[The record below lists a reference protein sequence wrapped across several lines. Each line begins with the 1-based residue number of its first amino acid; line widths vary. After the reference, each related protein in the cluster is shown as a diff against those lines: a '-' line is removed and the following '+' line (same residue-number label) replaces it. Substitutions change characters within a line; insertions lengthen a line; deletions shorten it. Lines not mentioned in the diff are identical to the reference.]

1 MLTVELPVLV
11 SFFRISP
18 QVGLALLVAVIAE
31 AVPDADAAAEATPDA
46 EADAQQYAMKLP
58 AGRPPYNPGCGLMD
72 TCCGMSNEGCCMGG
86 QQCYTYYENVCEN
99 VNEPQC
105 NMKGRE
111 FCEPVTLP
119 DCRVTKERGKL
130 VSDDHQGCVY
140 SSSLVAHLAAVA
152 ASRVHIPRHSNQ
164 MLYIK

>member
-1 MLTVELPVLV
+1 L
-11 SFFRISP
+11 
-18 QVGLALLVAVIAE
+18 AE
-31 AVPDADAAAEATPDA
+31 AVPEA
-46 EADAQQYAMKLP
+46 EADAEAQQYGGA
-58 AGRPPYNPGCGLMD
+58 ARPPYNPGCGLLD
-72 TCCGMSNEGCCMGG
+72 TCCGMSQEGCCMGG

-130 VSDDHQGCVY
+130 VGIPEIMGRLY
-140 SSSLVAHLAAVA
+140 SLMSLHF
-152 ASRVHIPRHSNQ
+152 
-164 MLYIK
+164 YGF

>member
-31 AVPDADAAAEATPDA
+31 A
-46 EADAQQYAMKLP
+46 
-58 AGRPPYNPGCGLMD
+58 
-72 TCCGMSNEGCCMGG
+72 
-86 QQCYTYYENVCEN
+86 ENVCEN